1 MMLLATLLL
10 YGEPW
15 NGYAPDS
22 RESLRVRL
30 NTVGK
35 MKDGHFGVF
44 NPKFRDAIRGQG
56 DHPGCDAGDCFAFND
71 NPEAW
76 RIQVGSR
83 GAIRAFNG
91 TEPLSNVWDPMFAAD
106 PEQTINYVTA
116 HDNYNLRDKIVK
128 WAETKG
134 ISSSNTYLRR
144 IQQYANGIVLTSQGI
159 PFLYGGEEIMRD
171 KKGDKNSFK
180 SPDSINQ
187 FDWSMKSSNAD
198 IFNYYKDVIALR
210 KAHPGF
216 RMTTWDAINQNVT
229 TSTPSSS
236 VVINYIKSG
245 NNGDSWPE
253 MVVIMNSGSNYTY
266 NLPSGNWKVA
276 MEKSTPLAAPR
287 AVSGSVV
294 AEGTAVTVIY
304 RE

>member
-1 MMLLATLLL
+1 MLLATLLL

-35 MKDGHFGVF
+35 MRDGHFGVF

-83 GAIRAFNG
+83 AAIRAFNG

-116 HDNYNLRDKIVK
+116 HDNYNLLDKIVK

-144 IQQYANGIVLTSQGI
+144 IQ
-159 PFLYGGEEIMRD
+159 
-171 KKGDKNSFK
+171 
-180 SPDSINQ
+180 
-187 FDWSMKSSNAD
+187 
-198 IFNYYKDVIALR
+198 
-210 KAHPGF
+210 
-216 RMTTWDAINQNVT
+216 
-229 TSTPSSS
+229 
-236 VVINYIKSG
+236 
-245 NNGDSWPE
+245 
-253 MVVIMNSGSNYTY
+253 
-266 NLPSGNWKVA
+266 
-276 MEKSTPLAAPR
+276 
-287 AVSGSVV
+287 
-294 AEGTAVTVIY
+294 
-304 RE
+304 